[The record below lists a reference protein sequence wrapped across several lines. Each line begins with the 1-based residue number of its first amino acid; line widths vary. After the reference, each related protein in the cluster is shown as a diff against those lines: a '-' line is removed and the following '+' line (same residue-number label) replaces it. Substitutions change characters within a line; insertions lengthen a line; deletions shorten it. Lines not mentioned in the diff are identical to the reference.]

1 MGAWWRGTSLVAE
14 RGLVETLRSRSFK
27 VITGLLLLLS
37 VAAVTIPQI
46 LGGAGTTYTIATAA
60 KAPAGLVA
68 ALNAAGKSADFTV
81 KYISRRDVADVRQA
95 VGDGDATAGLPA
107 ATLYTSAKSA
117 GTFPVVVAQAVVSL
131 ETSRRLT
138 EAGLS
143 PQQVADLQSI
153 RPPKQVIVGR
163 VDNEGRA
170 GAGFAV
176 GIVLYLALTFA
187 GSAIATTVAM
197 EKSTRISEVLLA
209 VLRPS
214 QVLVGTVTAVG
225 AVTLGQLLVLA
236 TPLAVAVQVSDKI
249 GIPTVAAGDIGLAVA
264 WFVLG
269 FALRVHVRGRR
280 SSGGQDHRGQLSDH
294 TGHDHPR
301 RRLHAG
307 GHGRRDRPECR
318 LEHRGVDVP
327 TDRAAGNAD
336 QVGLRRGPRL
346 AAPDGHGTDRRHRG
360 AARLGRLVHLSPR
373 PAHHRSPGQAARG
386 HQQPGALL
394 TQAYTT
400 LADPALPERRF
411 MSVTRCLR
419 VPRQPTKKTL
429 AMPRMARVDVRPGSA
444 CDVG

>member
-209 VLRPS
+209 VLRPR

-269 FALRVHVRGRR
+269 FALYAFMFATAAALVDKITEV
-280 SSGGQDHRGQLSDH
+280 SSAITPVMIILV
-294 TGHDHPR
+294 
-301 RRLHAG
+301 AG
-307 GHGRRDRPECR
+307 YM
-318 LEHRGVDVP
+318 LAVTVVA
-327 TDRAAGNAD
+327 TDPSAGWSIAASMFP
-336 QVGLRRGPRL
+336 LT
-346 AAPDGHGTDRRHRG
+346 AP
-360 AARLGRLVHLSPR
+360 
-373 PAHHRSPGQAARG
+373 
-386 HQQPGALL
+386 
-394 TQAYTT
+394 
-400 LADPALPERRF
+400 
-411 MSVTRCLR
+411 
-419 VPRQPTKKTL
+419 L
-429 AMPRMARVDVRPGSA
+429 AMPIRWASGEVPVWQLLMAMALTAATAVLLVWVASSIYRRALLITGRRVKLREVINNRALS
-444 CDVG
+444 

>member
-269 FALRVHVRGRR
+269 FALYAFMFATAAALVDKITEV
-280 SSGGQDHRGQLSDH
+280 SSAITPVMIILV
-294 TGHDHPR
+294 
-301 RRLHAG
+301 AG
-307 GHGRRDRPECR
+307 YM
-318 LEHRGVDVP
+318 LAVTVVA
-327 TDRAAGNAD
+327 TDPSAGWSIAASMFP
-336 QVGLRRGPRL
+336 LT
-346 AAPDGHGTDRRHRG
+346 AP
-360 AARLGRLVHLSPR
+360 
-373 PAHHRSPGQAARG
+373 
-386 HQQPGALL
+386 
-394 TQAYTT
+394 
-400 LADPALPERRF
+400 
-411 MSVTRCLR
+411 
-419 VPRQPTKKTL
+419 L
-429 AMPRMARVDVRPGSA
+429 AMPIRWASGEVPVWQLLMAMALTAATAVLLVWVASSIYRRALLITGRRVRLREVINNRALS
-444 CDVG
+444 